1 MASHKGLWQGPVQP
15 VQCWVRK
22 QDIKWRRVKTAW
34 LGNQDSNNLE
44 RPEGWTAVNKM
55 TPIRDEVRCTN
66 AEEGRLAARPE
77 VLVN

>member
-1 MASHKGLWQGPVQP
+1 MA
-15 VQCWVRK
+15 C
-22 QDIKWRRVKTAW
+22 

-55 TPIRDEVRCTN
+55 TLTRDEVRCTN
-66 AEEGRLAARPE
+66 TEDGRLAARPE